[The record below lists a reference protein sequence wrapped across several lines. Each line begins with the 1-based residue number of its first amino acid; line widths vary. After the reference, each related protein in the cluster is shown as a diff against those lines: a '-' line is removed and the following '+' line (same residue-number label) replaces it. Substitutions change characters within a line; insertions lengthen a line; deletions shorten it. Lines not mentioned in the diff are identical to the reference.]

1 MVRTHVQNIKCF
13 YSAADRCLMK
23 RGVSRKMGNWTI
35 RVLADWGLSK
45 ICRDAETE

>member
-1 MVRTHVQNIKCF
+1 
-13 YSAADRCLMK
+13 MK

-45 ICRDAETE
+45 IGPTKRSRQRRRG